1 MRRLPDVE
9 TTGFVASRQRREPTQ
24 VIALIEMQRRLAT
37 QHGVLLGCIDR
48 TWRAVLDA
56 DKLRDIAHERSKA
69 RGRRVTVNDIVV
81 EQLQKLAL

>member
-1 MRRLPDVE
+1 M
-9 TTGFVASRQRREPTQ
+9 VALYSRIPPE
-24 VIALIEMQRRLAT
+24 L
-37 QHGVLLGCIDR
+37 
-48 TWRAVLDA
+48 A

>member
-1 MRRLPDVE
+1 MTKRPTTLQGILAGQPKPKSQLPPDEPPV
-9 TTGFVASRQRREPTQ
+9 FRREM
-24 VIALIEMQRRLAT
+24 VALYSRIPPEL
-37 QHGVLLGCIDR
+37 
-48 TWRAVLDA
+48 A